1 MPTRA
6 VETAHRSLDSQW
18 TVGHGNK
25 GSKKS
30 VKIRKARLP
39 PNALATRQHRPSR
52 DIRAGNNGHDTLKWP
67 YSFYATLF
75 V

>member
-6 VETAHRSLDSQW
+6 VETAHRSLASQW

-39 PNALATRQHRPSR
+39 PNALTTRQHSQVVISGQEIMAMTR
-52 DIRAGNNGHDTLKWP
+52 
-67 YSFYATLF
+67 
-75 V
+75 